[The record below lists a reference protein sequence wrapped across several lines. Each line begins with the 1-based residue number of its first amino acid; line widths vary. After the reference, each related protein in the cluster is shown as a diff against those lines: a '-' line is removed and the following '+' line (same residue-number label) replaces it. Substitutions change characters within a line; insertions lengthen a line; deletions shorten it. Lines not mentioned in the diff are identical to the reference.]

1 MTVKELAQQAYDSL
15 EWADRDDG
23 TRYVRKTADH
33 PEWLEALCLTAHG
46 ESFPDDYKY
55 EYIYRALEFIADEDE
70 DAEYDPEADAYNGQL
85 CEWLKCAAESFC
97 YVDEAVDEY
106 GYPGSLF
113 EALQMGQIRE
123 RQEVY
128 DLVLQFL
135 GGLAD

>member
-23 TRYVRKTADH
+23 TRYIRRTEDP

-70 DAEYDPEADAYNGQL
+70 DAEYDPEADAYNGKL
-85 CEWLKCAAESFC
+85 CEWLKRSGSSW
-97 YVDEAVDEY
+97 YVDEAVAES
-106 GYPGSLF
+106 GYPGSIF
-113 EALQMGQIRE
+113 AAIQMGQAME
-123 RQEVY
+123 RKEVY
-128 DLVLQFL
+128 DLVKQFL
-135 GGLAD
+135 EGLAD